1 MYGKYLA
8 AIFSCN
14 PTQEEIMEEITE
26 SERLWILWQNWN
38 VDQQKEFLNFCTGIK
53 GIKILYDSF
62 FKEIMDP
69 DTAPE
74 RLEELLSLILGQKI
88 RILKVLPNDSTRIA
102 DESSLVIMDIVIE
115 LADHSIAN
123 VEVQKLGYKFPGQR
137 AACYSADLLLRQYK
151 RIKGEKEKTFSYRD
165 IKKVYTIIFYDHSP
179 QEIHDVPEDF
189 IHRSSQKTSTGI
201 EIDLLQEFV
210 FIPLDNFRRILH
222 NKGIRNKLDAWLTF
236 LSVDDPEM
244 IVELIRK
251 YPQFR
256 KYYEEIYQLC
266 RNTEKVMN
274 MFSKELQELDKNTVQ
289 YMIDEMQDVIDEQK
303 KDLDKKQDVIDEQ
316 KKDLDKKQ
324 DVINE
329 QKENLGEM
337 QDMIDEQ
344 KRLLGEKES
353 ALADK
358 EKEIAELKARLGEK
372 PTSDSV

>member
-1 MYGKYLA
+1 MVNILQQYFP
-8 AIFSCN
+8 AIR
-14 PTQEEIMEEITE
+14 TQEEIMEEITE

-179 QEIHDVPEDF
+179 KEFHDFPEDF

-256 KYYEEIYQLC
+256 KYYEEIYRLC